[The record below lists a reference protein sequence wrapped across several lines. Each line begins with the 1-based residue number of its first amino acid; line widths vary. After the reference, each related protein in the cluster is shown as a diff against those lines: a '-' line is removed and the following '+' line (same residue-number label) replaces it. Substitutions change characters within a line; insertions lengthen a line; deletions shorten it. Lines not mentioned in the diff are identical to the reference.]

1 MPMTLDL
8 NAELT
13 RGYDALARGALDD
26 ADAAAQVAV
35 AGAPDQAEAWRLLA
49 RVQLLRGD
57 RAVARETLRKG
68 TTTAVDP
75 LLLHG
80 DLAEL
85 CIRETDGPGAL
96 AAALEARRMGGDQVR
111 WVLLTGRA
119 RSLVGDFDA
128 AQADLTLAA
137 LHAPDLPEVQ
147 LSLARLLLSLQ
158 RVGDAVGV
166 LQRFG
171 SRHPGGEAVAL
182 LAHATLD
189 EAEPTSALTI
199 VDAGLAHTPQEPS
212 LRLLKAMLLTLAG
225 DAAGAKPYLDPIERD
240 PYMRARWEMFEQLR
254 ADGCERFVGLPFRV
268 LELGLD
274 AATVDGHVAEF
285 GVFNGRSLAQIA
297 ARHAG
302 QVHGFDSFRGLPED
316 WTPSVKRGAFDR
328 GGTPPTV
335 PANAVLHAGAFAD
348 TLPVFA
354 ATADAARLWHVD
366 CDLYSSTRT
375 VLDALG
381 SSLVVGSVIVFD
393 DYLGYPDARAH
404 EFRAWAEHCAARG
417 IRYRTLAGCLM
428 GREVALQVEAI
439 GERAAR

>member
-1 MPMTLDL
+1 MTLDL

-13 RGYDALARGALDD
+13 RGYEALARGALND

-49 RVQLLRGD
+49 RVQLVRGD
-57 RAVARETLRKG
+57 RAEARETLRKG
-68 TTTAVDP
+68 TTTAADP

-85 CIRETDGPGAL
+85 CLRETDGPGAL
-96 AAALEARRMGGDQVR
+96 AAALEARRTGGDQVR

-119 RSLVGDFDA
+119 RTLVGDFDG

-137 LHAPDLPEVQ
+137 LHAPDLAEVQ

-189 EAEPTSALTI
+189 ETDPRSALTI
-199 VDAGLAHTPQEPS
+199 VDAGLTHTPNEPS
-212 LRLLKAMLLTLAG
+212 LRVLKAMLLTLAG
-225 DAAGAKPYLDPIERD
+225 DDAGAKPYLDPLERD

-297 ARHAG
+297 VRCDG
-302 QVHGFDSFRGLPED
+302 NVHGFDSFCGLPED

-328 GGTPPTV
+328 GGALPKV
-335 PANAVLHAGAFAD
+335 PANVELHPGSFAD
-348 TLPVFA
+348 TLPGFA
-354 ATADAARLWHVD
+354 PVAGPARLWHVD

-375 VLDALG
+375 VLDVLG
-381 SSLVVGSVIVFD
+381 ANLAVGTVIVFD

-404 EFRAWAEHCAARG
+404 EFRAWTEHCAARG

-428 GREVALQVEAI
+428 GREVAVRVEAI
-439 GERAAR
+439 GEQATR